1 MIKYPLIS
9 TWHVS
14 FFRYGQ
20 THLRVYVFIT
30 VFDTISALQGVVI
43 FCLIVFDSQRFD
55 IIRARVVAIKSH
67 FEKEELKSSP
77 RKTSSAYISTNN
89 NVINTNE
96 HFETSINGQ
105 CISQDIN
112 IERIKYSS
120 SKCGAT
126 NNVTRIKVGDEV

>member
-1 MIKYPLIS
+1 MSL
-9 TWHVS
+9 

-20 THLRVYVFIT
+20 TQLRVYVFIT

-67 FEKEELKSSP
+67 FVKEELKSPP
-77 RKTSSAYISTNN
+77 RKTSSTYISTNN

-105 CISQDIN
+105 FISQDNN
-112 IERIKYSS
+112 IEKIKYSS
-120 SKCGAT
+120 SNCGTT